1 MGFFAFFVVLLLD
14 QARPLTA
21 DDRLRRWFGDL
32 VDLVRASTD
41 AGQAQ
46 QGWIGWAVVTVS
58 VCGVMLAVEW
68 LAHAIH
74 PLVEW
79 LFHVAILY
87 LVIGFR
93 QTSVVITE
101 MQVALALDDAQGAR
115 RVFDRWSKEQAA
127 ADARG
132 PALPA
137 DAPIEEVCR
146 ETIVTA
152 LVNLHRGICAP
163 LLWYLLLPGVLGPLL
178 YWVSGEMA
186 RRWGRPPD
194 GSAAPARSD
203 GSGAVPQTSAGSV
216 YGEAALRIH
225 RWLDWLPV
233 RFTAAGFA
241 VAGNFDDAVYCWRG
255 AVASGT
261 GSDQRTLLLA
271 AASGATGLR
280 LADSELEA
288 RWAGAAQSFEW
299 PGRAVETTSLRLGM
313 RLIYRSTALWL
324 GLFALLGLA
333 SWLGR

>member
-1 MGFFAFFVVLLLD
+1 VGFFAFFVVLLLD
-14 QARPLTA
+14 QARPLSA

-32 VDLVRASTD
+32 VDLVRTSTD

-46 QGWIGWAVVTVS
+46 QGWVGWAVVAVS
-58 VCGVMLAVEW
+58 VCGVMLAIEW

-79 LFHVAILY
+79 LFHVAVLY

-93 QTSVVITE
+93 QTSAVITE
-101 MQVALALDDAQGAR
+101 MQVALALDDVQGAR
-115 RVFDRWSKEQAA
+115 RVFDRWRSEQGAVEA
-127 ADARG
+127 PG
-132 PALPA
+132 STLPA

-186 RRWGRPPD
+186 RRWGRSTIAV
-194 GSAAPARSD
+194 SATPRSD
-203 GSGAVPQTSAGSV
+203 GVLPDLSTSAGSA

-271 AASGATGLR
+271 AASGATGLK
-280 LADSELEA
+280 LADSALET

-299 PGRAVETTSLRLGM
+299 PGRSVDSTSLRLGM

>member
-1 MGFFAFFVVLLLD
+1 VGFFAFFLVLLLD
-14 QARPLTA
+14 QARPLAA

-32 VDLVRASTD
+32 VDLVRTSTD

-58 VCGVMLAVEW
+58 VCGVMLAMEW

-74 PLVEW
+74 PFVEW
-79 LFHVAILY
+79 FFHVAVLY

-93 QTSVVITE
+93 QTSAVITE
-101 MQVALALDDAQGAR
+101 MQVALALDDVQGAR
-115 RVFDRWSKEQAA
+115 RLFDRWRREHGAVETA
-127 ADARG
+127 G
-132 PALPA
+132 PTLPA

-146 ETIVTA
+146 ETIVSA
-152 LVNLHRGICAP
+152 LINLHRGICAP
-163 LLWYLLLPGVLGPLL
+163 LFWYLILPGVLGPLL

-186 RRWGRPPD
+186 RRWGQPPNGAPTPRAD
-194 GSAAPARSD
+194 GLASDSSTSVNSA
-203 GSGAVPQTSAGSV
+203 
-216 YGEAALRIH
+216 YGEVALRIH

-271 AASGATGLR
+271 AASGATGLK
-280 LADSELEA
+280 LADSALEA

-299 PGRAVETTSLRLGM
+299 PGRSVETTSLGIGM
-313 RLIYRSTALWL
+313 RLIYRSTAVWL

-333 SWLGR
+333 SYLGR